1 MKGIE
6 QVLVFYV
13 GNDLYSI
20 DSSNVDQILRVPES
34 TDVPM
39 SLNLIRGI
47 ASIKGVMV
55 SIIDLYKLIYEQDFI
70 DLKSPKARII
80 TINFEGNI
88 FALLVNDIE
97 SNVILN
103 NNNIQ
108 HSSSSDIITEVI
120 TIDDNLVH
128 FLDIE
133 KLVEKLD
140 TLKYKNRDFSLSEK
154 SVKKVDLLNK
164 STKNYFIFTMGDEKF
179 AIETDIIREII
190 SNHDISTN
198 IPNANK
204 YTIGLITL
212 REEVLVAIDF
222 RVFFSIEGYT
232 SKENRLIIINDA
244 NSSIA
249 LLVDSVIDI
258 KDFADSDI
266 QDIPSKFKDRHIVGV
281 IEIEN
286 DELISIVD
294 KKEVVNLL
302 NHLKED
308 DVIDENNIVD
318 EKDVII
324 DEDSI
329 ELVIF
334 NVGSEEYALDIDS
347 IEEIIN
353 LVQMT
358 PVYATNELLQ
368 GIINL
373 RGDIIPVISLHKK
386 LNIKIVAVDD
396 KKILINRINGLR
408 IGFIVDEITEISS
421 IFKRNLKQ
429 SDSDDKLF
437 SDIVILDNGK
447 RIILKLDSEEL
458 FNSLEISNINY

>member
-1 MKGIE
+1 M
-6 QVLVFYV
+6 
-13 GNDLYSI
+13 
-20 DSSNVDQILRVPES
+20 
-34 TDVPM
+34 
-39 SLNLIRGI
+39 
-47 ASIKGVMV
+47 
-55 SIIDLYKLIYEQDFI
+55 
-70 DLKSPKARII
+70 
-80 TINFEGNI
+80 
-88 FALLVNDIE
+88 
-97 SNVILN
+97 
-103 NNNIQ
+103 
-108 HSSSSDIITEVI
+108 
-120 TIDDNLVH
+120 
-128 FLDIE
+128 
-133 KLVEKLD
+133 KLVSGEL
-140 TLKYKNRDFSLSEK
+140 
-154 SVKKVDLLNK
+154 
-164 STKNYFIFTMGDEKF
+164 M
-179 AIETDIIREII
+179 
-190 SNHDISTN
+190 SNID
-198 IPNANK
+198 K

-373 RGDIIPVISLHKK
+373 RGDIIPVISVDNHTIGDGLVGESTKK
-386 LNIKIVAVDD
+386 LMELYQKEVLELVS
-396 KKILINRINGLR
+396 NRNN
-408 IGFIVDEITEISS
+408 V
-421 IFKRNLKQ
+421 
-429 SDSDDKLF
+429 
-437 SDIVILDNGK
+437 
-447 RIILKLDSEEL
+447 
-458 FNSLEISNINY
+458 